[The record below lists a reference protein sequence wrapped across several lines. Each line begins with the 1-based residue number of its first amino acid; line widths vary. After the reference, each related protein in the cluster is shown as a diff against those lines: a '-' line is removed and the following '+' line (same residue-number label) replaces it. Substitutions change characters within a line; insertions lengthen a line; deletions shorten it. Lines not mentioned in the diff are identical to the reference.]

1 MSGATTAS
9 SGDHNNLRLPTPTLD
24 AESQTLLQS
33 ISAEGGYAYARMAVL
48 AVAGDQSAAE
58 AARDMAWEQLHSGPW
73 HSVLPV
79 WRDAYSMAC
88 LHVAKIHFAAGE
100 FGEALGALDMGLI
113 MGGMLLR
120 KDLHDSV
127 LLVSSEAR
135 KMTKSLEEASGDF
148 KGERLVPEVPVDV
161 NEVLKILPCRS
172 LTCKRVEKRSGLSLE
187 GFLRDY
193 YLPGT
198 PVVITNSMAHW
209 PARTK
214 WNHLEY
220 LNTVAGNR
228 TVPVEVGKNYL
239 CSDWKQELVTFSKFL
254 ERMRT
259 NKSSPM
265 EPTYLAQH
273 PLFDQ
278 INELRDDICIPDY
291 CFVGGGEL
299 QSLNAWFGP
308 AGTVTPLHHD
318 PHHNILAQ
326 VVGKKYIRLYPS
338 FLQDELYPYSE
349 TMLCNSSQVDLDNID
364 ETEFPKAM
372 ELEFMDCILEE
383 GEMLYIPPKW
393 WHYVRSLTMSLS
405 VSFWWSNEAES
416 SSS

>member
-1 MSGATTAS
+1 MSGAPTAAS
-9 SGDHNNLRLPTPTLD
+9 SGNHSLHLPTPTLD
-24 AESQTLLQS
+24 AESQSLLQS
-33 ISAEGGYAYARMAVL
+33 ISAQGGYAYARMAAL

-88 LHVAKIHFAAGE
+88 LHVAKFHFAAGE

-113 MGGMLLR
+113 MGGTLLR

-135 KMTKSLEEASGDF
+135 KKAKSLGDF
-148 KGERLVPEVPVDV
+148 KGEKLVPEVPVDV
-161 NEVLKILPCRS
+161 NEVLKILPLRS
-172 LTCKRVEKRSGLSLE
+172 LTSGRVDKRSDLSME

-193 YLPGT
+193 FQTGT
-198 PVVITNSMAHW
+198 PVVITNCMAHW

-214 WNHLEY
+214 WNHLDY
-220 LNTVAGNR
+220 LTSVAGNR

-259 NKSSPM
+259 NRSTSV

-278 INELRDDICIPDY
+278 
-291 CFVGGGEL
+291 
-299 QSLNAWFGP
+299 
-308 AGTVTPLHHD
+308 
-318 PHHNILAQ
+318 

-338 FLQDELYPYSE
+338 SLQDELYPYSE

-364 ETEFPKAM
+364 KNEFPKVV

-393 WHYVRSLTMSLS
+393 WHYVRSLTMSFS

-416 SSS
+416 SDS

>member
-1 MSGATTAS
+1 MSYKYRKYLILIITPKYLSFLFHFFAYTFPNSSLENISHHIRLNPTRPEYPTRSIPMSGTTTAS
-9 SGDHNNLRLPTPTLD
+9 SGDFNNLRLPTPTLD

-33 ISAEGGYAYARMAVL
+33 ISAQGGYAYARMAAL
-48 AVAGDQSAAE
+48 AVSGDQSAAE

-88 LHVAKIHFAAGE
+88 LNVAKIHFAAGE

-127 LLVSSEAR
+127 LFVSSEAR
-135 KMTKSLEEASGDF
+135 KKTKSLEEASGDF
-148 KGERLVPEVPVDV
+148 KGEKLVPELPVDV

-172 LTCKRVEKRSGLSLE
+172 LSCRRVEKRSGLSLE

-193 YLPGT
+193 FLSGT
-198 PVVITNSMAHW
+198 PVVITNCMAHW

-214 WNHLEY
+214 WNHLDY
-220 LNTVAGNR
+220 LNAVAGNR

-239 CSDWKQELVTFSKFL
+239 CSDWKQELVTFSQFL
-254 ERMRT
+254 ERIQT
-259 NKSSPM
+259 NRSSSM

-278 INELRDDICIPDY
+278 INELKDDICIPDY
-291 CFVGGGEL
+291 CFVGGGEI
-299 QSLNAWFGP
+299 QSINAWFGP

-326 VVGKKYIRLYPS
+326 PDHLAGLKS
-338 FLQDELYPYSE
+338 D
-349 TMLCNSSQVDLDNID
+349 D
-364 ETEFPKAM
+364 
-372 ELEFMDCILEE
+372 
-383 GEMLYIPPKW
+383 
-393 WHYVRSLTMSLS
+393 SLTNQRNRLACNL
-405 VSFWWSNEAES
+405 FGPH
-416 SSS
+416 

>member
-1 MSGATTAS
+1 MSGAPTAAS
-9 SGDHNNLRLPTPTLD
+9 SGNHSLHLPTPTLD
-24 AESQTLLQS
+24 AESQSLLQS
-33 ISAEGGYAYARMAVL
+33 ISAQGGYAYARMAAL

-88 LHVAKIHFAAGE
+88 LHVAKFHFAAGE

-127 LLVSSEAR
+127 VLVSSEAR
-135 KMTKSLEEASGDF
+135 KKGKSGLEASGDF
-148 KGERLVPEVPVDV
+148 KGEKLVPEAPVDV
-161 NEVLKILPCRS
+161 NEVLKILPLRS
-172 LTCKRVEKRSGLSLE
+172 LTCGRVEKRSDLSLE
-187 GFLRDY
+187 
-193 YLPGT
+193 GT
-198 PVVITNSMAHW
+198 PVVITNCMAHW

-214 WNHLEY
+214 WNHLDY
-220 LNTVAGNR
+220 LTSVAGNR

-254 ERMRT
+254 ERIRT
-259 NKSSPM
+259 NTSTPV

-273 PLFDQ
+273 PL
-278 INELRDDICIPDY
+278 DDICIPDY

-338 FLQDELYPYSE
+338 SLQDELYPYSE

-364 ETEFPKAM
+364 KNEFPKAA

-393 WHYVRSLTMSLS
+393 WHYVRSLTVSFS

-416 SSS
+416 SDS

>member
-1 MSGATTAS
+1 MSGATTAAS
-9 SGDHNNLRLPTPTLD
+9 SVNHSLHLPTPTLD
-24 AESQTLLQS
+24 AESQSLLQS
-33 ISAEGGYAYARMAVL
+33 ISAQGGYAYARMAAL

-88 LHVAKIHFAAGE
+88 LHVAKFHFAAGE

-113 MGGMLLR
+113 MGGTLLR

-135 KMTKSLEEASGDF
+135 KKGEKSLEACGDF
-148 KGERLVPEVPVDV
+148 KGEKLVPEVPVDV
-161 NEVLKILPCRS
+161 NEVLKILPCKS
-172 LTCKRVEKRSGLSLE
+172 LTCGRVEKRCDLSLE

-193 YLPGT
+193 FQTGT
-198 PVVITNSMAHW
+198 PVVITNCMAHW

-214 WNHLEY
+214 WNHLDY
-220 LNTVAGNR
+220 LTTVAGNR
-228 TVPVEVGKNYL
+228 TVPVEVGRNYL

-254 ERMRT
+254 ERIRT
-259 NKSSPM
+259 NRSV

-338 FLQDELYPYSE
+338 SLQDELYPYSE

-364 ETEFPKAM
+364 KNEFPKAV

-393 WHYVRSLTMSLS
+393 WHYVRSLTMSFS
-405 VSFWWSNEAES
+405 VSFWWSNETES
-416 SSS
+416 SDS